1 MSLFIN
7 LKNNLDKE
15 IKKIEG
21 RINCINNILSFS
33 NDKKLKIRLKKEIKL
48 NNQRKNE
55 IDNIYI
61 LLNGY
66 FITNLNQ
73 LK

>member
-15 IKKIEG
+15 IKKIEV

-66 FITNLNQ
+66 FIANLNQ